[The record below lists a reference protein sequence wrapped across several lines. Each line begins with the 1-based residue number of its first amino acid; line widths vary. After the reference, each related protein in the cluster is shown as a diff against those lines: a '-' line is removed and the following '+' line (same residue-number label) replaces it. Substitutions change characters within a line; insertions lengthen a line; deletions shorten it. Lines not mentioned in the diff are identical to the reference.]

1 MSMENF
7 DPTLSP
13 DEIYKITHC
22 KRAKEQLRELA
33 RMRIPATRRVDNTVC
48 VLRMYVTNPAAL
60 AGGAGAPGADGPQ
73 LKSSRR

>member
-1 MSMENF
+1 MENF

-48 VLRMYVTNPAAL
+48 VLRMYVTNPASL
-60 AGGAGAPGADGPQ
+60 PGAGAPANDGPQ
-73 LKSSRR
+73 LKSARR

>member
-1 MSMENF
+1 MDQN

-13 DEIYKITHC
+13 EEIYKITHC

-60 AGGAGAPGADGPQ
+60 SSGQVGTDGPQ
-73 LKSSRR
+73 LKSARR

>member
-1 MSMENF
+1 MEQN

-13 DEIYKITHC
+13 EEIYKITHC

-48 VLRMYVTNPAAL
+48 VLRMYVTTPAAIMSSQ
-60 AGGAGAPGADGPQ
+60 AGSDEPQ

>member
-1 MSMENF
+1 MMENL

-13 DEIYKITHC
+13 EEIYKITHC

-48 VLRMYVTNPAAL
+48 VLRMYVTSPAAL
-60 AGGAGAPGADGPQ
+60 AGGAGQPGTDGPQ

>member
-1 MSMENF
+1 MDHQ

-13 DEIYKITHC
+13 EEIYKITHC

-48 VLRMYVTNPAAL
+48 VLRMYVTTPAAL
-60 AGGAGAPGADGPQ
+60 LNDQVGTDGPQ

>member
-1 MSMENF
+1 MEQQ
-7 DPTLSP
+7 TSIALSP
-13 DEIYKITHC
+13 DEIYALTHC

-48 VLRMYVTNPAAL
+48 VLRMYVTAPAAL
-60 AGGAGAPGADGPQ
+60 VAGQAGTDGPQ